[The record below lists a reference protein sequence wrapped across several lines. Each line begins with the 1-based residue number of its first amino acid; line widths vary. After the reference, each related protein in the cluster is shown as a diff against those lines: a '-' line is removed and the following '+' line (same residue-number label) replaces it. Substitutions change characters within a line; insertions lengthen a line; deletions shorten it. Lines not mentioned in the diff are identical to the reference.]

1 MDGFFHGQLGPASPR
16 GPVDISSCPAA
27 VSFSNCRWA
36 ERERLEATHELNLI
50 AAVSSPSPSGRG
62 LGRGCFLQ
70 TFRSGRHPHPACGR
84 PLPEGEA
91 IWLALNDHRIQDVEQ
106 QWHRGL
112 FPRPVHT
119 ARARLS
125 WRAGRWLR
133 PRFFHRVVSCRS
145 YHRPS
150 RPGATRLDRRSDR
163 RRRTVAG
170 AGQSGPSRLQPSSP
184 PQAT

>member
-112 FPRPVHT
+112 FPRPVHA
-119 ARARLS
+119 ARATLS
-125 WRAGRWLR
+125 LPAAQSPER
-133 PRFFHRVVSCRS
+133 PFFHRAVSCRS

-150 RPGATRLDRRSDR
+150 RPGTTRPDRRSDR